1 MARVRVAMFVT
12 CLVDLM
18 RPRIGFAA
26 LKLLE
31 SAGCE
36 VIVPDTQT
44 CCGQPAWNSGDAPGA
59 VALGISKVRA
69 EWAVRPGFG
78 FRVS

>member
-1 MARVRVAMFVT
+1 MKVGLFVT

-31 SAGCE
+31 AAGCD
-36 VIVPDTQT
+36 VVVPD
-44 CCGQPAWNSGDAPGA
+44 DAD
-59 VALGISKVRA
+59 VLRA
-69 EWAVRPGFG
+69 AGV
-78 FRVS
+78 